1 PALARCGTERSRAIG
16 DRHRH
21 PSQRPPRAWSL
32 SQGTRRGHGRVSR
45 CEADGSRSPRPR
57 LDRRRQ
63 ARRLLGAPSAPMG
76 SRGRHCHLARG
87 GRLRERRRRQG
98 RDARQGQHRRRQRD
112 HPAEIA
118 QASQGRRPR
127 VRLSGAP
134 ERAPVR
140 GANRQKGGALSGNSA
155 LRLPFCLS
163 NYSVKLTGGKAAD
176 SQRQPEMAA
185 PVYKVKLTR
194 PQVFLWRMSLFLILA
209 ILLAIIL
216 DGQTQQLRHSF
227 MANPG
232 LNTLIIG
239 TLIVGV
245 VYSFRQVLRLYP
257 EINWVNNF
265 RISDPASSNEKTT
278 PVLLAPM
285 ATMLRDRTGH
295 LSLAAGSMRSL
306 LDSVAS
312 RLDEQRETTRY
323 LVGLLVFLGL
333 LGTFWGLL
341 QTVSSVGATIGALD
355 TNVGENVMLFDQL
368 KEGLAG
374 PLKGMG
380 TAFSCS
386 MFGLAGS
393 LILGF
398 LDLQA
403 GHAQGRFYNE
413 LEDWLSGITE
423 LQPAD
428 AAAAG
433 AMPPQLRYAL
443 MDMQRSLSDLSEKV
457 ELKMLNDNTGDAVK
471 DLAQGVDKLI
481 RQMRA
486 EQK

>member
-1 PALARCGTERSRAIG
+1 MA
-16 DRHRH
+16 
-21 PSQRPPRAWSL
+21 PP
-32 SQGTRRGHGRVSR
+32 T
-45 CEADGSRSPRPR
+45 
-57 LDRRRQ
+57 
-63 ARRLLGAPSAPMG
+63 
-76 SRGRHCHLARG
+76 
-87 GRLRERRRRQG
+87 
-98 RDARQGQHRRRQRD
+98 
-112 HPAEIA
+112 
-118 QASQGRRPR
+118 
-127 VRLSGAP
+127 
-134 ERAPVR
+134 
-140 GANRQKGGALSGNSA
+140 
-155 LRLPFCLS
+155 
-163 NYSVKLTGGKAAD
+163 YKA
-176 SQRQPEMAA
+176 
-185 PVYKVKLTR
+185 KLTR
-194 PQVFLWRMSLFLILA
+194 PQVFLWRMLVFLVLA
-209 ILLAIIL
+209 TLLAIIL
-216 DGQTQQLRHSF
+216 DGQTGQLRASF

-232 LNTLIIG
+232 LNALIIG
-239 TLIVGV
+239 VLLFGIVYV
-245 VYSFRQVLRLYP
+245 FRQVINLYP

-265 RISDPASSNEKTT
+265 RIADPGLTVEKA

-295 LSLAAGSMRSL
+295 LALATGSMRSL

-323 LVGLLVFLGL
+323 LVGLLIFLGL

-341 QTVSSVGATIGALD
+341 ETVTSVGSTIGALD
-355 TNVGENVMLFDQL
+355 TTGGENVMLFDQL

-403 GHAQGRFYNE
+403 GHAQSRFYNE

-423 LQPAD
+423 LQSAETTG
-428 AAAAG
+428 AG
-433 AMPPQLRYAL
+433 VPPQLRFAL
-443 MDMQRSLSDLSEKV
+443 IEMQRSLSDLNDKV
-457 ELKMLNDNTGDAVK
+457 EMKVLNDPTGAAVK

-486 EQK
+486 EQKVVREWADEQAQQQHELAAVLKQITDKSKMPAREGK

>member
-1 PALARCGTERSRAIG
+1 
-16 DRHRH
+16 
-21 PSQRPPRAWSL
+21 
-32 SQGTRRGHGRVSR
+32 
-45 CEADGSRSPRPR
+45 
-57 LDRRRQ
+57 
-63 ARRLLGAPSAPMG
+63 M
-76 SRGRHCHLARG
+76 
-87 GRLRERRRRQG
+87 
-98 RDARQGQHRRRQRD
+98 
-112 HPAEIA
+112 
-118 QASQGRRPR
+118 
-127 VRLSGAP
+127 
-134 ERAPVR
+134 APV
-140 GANRQKGGALSGNSA
+140 
-155 LRLPFCLS
+155 
-163 NYSVKLTGGKAAD
+163 T
-176 SQRQPEMAA
+176 
-185 PVYKVKLTR
+185 YKVKLTR

-227 MANPG
+227 LANPG
-232 LNTLIIG
+232 LNALIIG
-239 TLIVGV
+239 VLVVGIV
-245 VYSFRQVLRLYP
+245 YAFRQVLRLYP
-257 EINWVNNF
+257 EITWVNNF
-265 RISDPASSNEKTT
+265 RISDPGITTDKTT
-278 PVLLAPM
+278 PTLLAPM
-285 ATMLRDRTGH
+285 ATMLKDRTGH
-295 LSLAAGSMRSL
+295 LSLATGATRSL

-355 TNVGENVMLFDQL
+355 TNGGESVMLFDQL
-368 KEGLAG
+368 KEGLSG

-423 LQPAD
+423 LQLAETPG
-428 AAAAG
+428 AG
-433 AMPPQLRYAL
+433 ANPQIRYAL
-443 MDMQRSLSDLSEKV
+443 LDMQRSLADLNDKV
-457 ELKMLNDNTGDAVK
+457 EHKMLSDNTGDAVK
-471 DLAQGVDKLI
+471 DLAAGVDKLI

-486 EQK
+486 EQKVVREWADEQAQQQHELATVLRQITDKAKLPAREERK

>member
-1 PALARCGTERSRAIG
+1 
-16 DRHRH
+16 
-21 PSQRPPRAWSL
+21 
-32 SQGTRRGHGRVSR
+32 
-45 CEADGSRSPRPR
+45 
-57 LDRRRQ
+57 
-63 ARRLLGAPSAPMG
+63 M
-76 SRGRHCHLARG
+76 
-87 GRLRERRRRQG
+87 
-98 RDARQGQHRRRQRD
+98 
-112 HPAEIA
+112 
-118 QASQGRRPR
+118 
-127 VRLSGAP
+127 
-134 ERAPVR
+134 APV
-140 GANRQKGGALSGNSA
+140 
-155 LRLPFCLS
+155 
-163 NYSVKLTGGKAAD
+163 T
-176 SQRQPEMAA
+176 
-185 PVYKVKLTR
+185 YKVKLTR

-216 DGQTQQLRHSF
+216 DGQTGQLRHSF

-232 LNTLIIG
+232 LNALIIG
-239 TLIVGV
+239 VLVVGIV
-245 VYSFRQVLRLYP
+245 YAFRQVLRLYP
-257 EINWVNNF
+257 EITWVNNF
-265 RISDPASSNEKTT
+265 RISDPGISSDKTT
-278 PVLLAPM
+278 PTLLAPM
-285 ATMLRDRTGH
+285 ATMLKDRTGH
-295 LSLAAGSMRSL
+295 LSLATGAMRSL

-341 QTVSSVGATIGALD
+341 ETVSSVGATIGTLD
-355 TNVGENVMLFDQL
+355 TNAGESVLLFDQL

-423 LQPAD
+423 LQVAEAPG
-428 AAAAG
+428 AG
-433 AMPPQLRYAL
+433 AGVAPQVRFAL
-443 MDMQRSLSDLSEKV
+443 LDMQRSLADLNDKV
-457 ELKMLNDNTGDAVK
+457 EMRLLNDNTGDAVK
-471 DLAQGVDKLI
+471 DLAAGVDKLI

-486 EQK
+486 EQKVVREWADEQAQQQHELAAVLRQITDKAKIPLREERK

>member
-1 PALARCGTERSRAIG
+1 
-16 DRHRH
+16 
-21 PSQRPPRAWSL
+21 
-32 SQGTRRGHGRVSR
+32 
-45 CEADGSRSPRPR
+45 
-57 LDRRRQ
+57 
-63 ARRLLGAPSAPMG
+63 M
-76 SRGRHCHLARG
+76 
-87 GRLRERRRRQG
+87 
-98 RDARQGQHRRRQRD
+98 
-112 HPAEIA
+112 
-118 QASQGRRPR
+118 
-127 VRLSGAP
+127 
-134 ERAPVR
+134 APV
-140 GANRQKGGALSGNSA
+140 
-155 LRLPFCLS
+155 
-163 NYSVKLTGGKAAD
+163 T
-176 SQRQPEMAA
+176 
-185 PVYKVKLTR
+185 YKVKLTR

-216 DGQTQQLRHSF
+216 DGQTGQLRKSF

-232 LNTLIIG
+232 LNGLIIG
-239 TLIVGV
+239 VLIVGI

-265 RISDPASSNEKTT
+265 RISDPGLSAEKS

-295 LSLAAGSMRSL
+295 LSLATGAMRSL

-312 RLDEQRETTRY
+312 RLEEQRETTRY
-323 LVGLLVFLGL
+323 LVGLLIFLGL

-341 QTVSSVGATIGALD
+341 ETVSTVGATISTLD
-355 TNVGENVMLFDQL
+355 TNAGESVMLFDQL

-374 PLKGMG
+374 PLRGMG

-403 GHAQGRFYNE
+403 GHAQGRFYTE

-423 LQPAD
+423 LQSAEAPGAVG
-428 AAAAG
+428 AA
-433 AMPPQLRYAL
+433 PQVRFAL
-443 MDMQRSLSDLSEKV
+443 LDMQRSLADLNEKV
-457 ELKMLNDNTGDAVK
+457 ELKLLNDNTGDAVK
-471 DLAQGVDKLI
+471 DLAAGVDKLI

-486 EQK
+486 EQKVVREWADEQAQQQQELATVLRQITDKAKLPMREERK